1 MAFKSIR
8 VSDLTGA
15 EGEDSA
21 FITVVVRE
29 HPGLDE
35 PVQIDALPEELKSLK
50 GIKDLVVL
58 ELKQGE
64 STHQLVTTREEFNKL
79 SPNMQEVLD
88 NADGLRGRRRGF
100 RPQLQPKD

>member
-29 HPGLDE
+29 YPGLDE

-64 STHQLVTTREEFNKL
+64 STQQLVTTREEFNKL

-88 NADGLRGRRRGF
+88 SADGLRGRRRGF
-100 RPQLQPKD
+100 RPQPQPKD